1 MSSANL
7 AAADCKAG
15 DFTKVLDCSG
25 RDYGPKSV
33 RLSGPRSPGAG
44 SSMVE
49 LGERPPSIGQQGQA
63 RPQPKH
69 AAPQQQQQAHA
80 AERPAS
86 SKHIMCRQIEAAGK
100 CSWGDRCWFAHDA
113 AEQEQGRRQR
123 QPGFK
128 GSTQN
133 TREAKR
139 QSDIM
144 NWPSEREK
152 LFSSQEQAIFG
163 RRPQNA
169 QKHQLCP
176 YLPDGRCTHGD
187 SCQYSHSFQEQQAAI
202 GNIQA
207 AAVTKNFMDAGSSA
221 QPGPQKDQLCVK
233 FGRGLCTRG
242 DKCWFAHSLAEQR
255 GAIKHRQE
263 QGTTSK
269 VDQEESSQGQL
280 PFEQSRKHLPCQVL
294 KAGKACTQ
302 GAKCPFA
309 HGEHERRLAVEAMH
323 QPAGSQ
329 PAASADATLLQHP
342 DLDTVEAAAGQ
353 HSTGSSSPGTMGRH
367 LDPEAGKGASSRKQT
382 ICMALQNGHCP
393 AGDRCRFSHSQQE
406 RLHTML
412 RASTMPHSQEA
423 SGLQGKKLDLSTGC
437 EDHTAL
443 SQGASHRA
451 PQQSSV
457 NGHTAPQDR
466 HQTGKVMDIGS
477 RDAGPPRPVH
487 GNQAA
492 AHQPSSLNSARPRRA
507 AGSGMRAW
515 PEPEQ
520 HGTDEAPQTPASGEG
535 STDSTYRWTETA
547 DNSFSE
553 HHPAE
558 RTVRS
563 RPSGLHQA
571 PVKEQQGLSNRLE
584 NEAQRQQFNP
594 HALPGP
600 SKKHV
605 PCLMFA
611 KHGACPRGD
620 RCWFAHGPEELQ
632 AASIQQ
638 LQSKQLQ
645 SRATKQ
651 DVDAKGKRLCI
662 YHRSGKCGRGMEC
675 SFSHAPSAGSNLT
688 TSVQHL
694 EEPLD
699 AWNTAIEDAVNST
712 AQGSNGQQGTA
723 TTPGPSSADEWTT
736 VLDSL
741 VRTAPTC
748 VDRSQQQVVNQ
759 PGEEEEA
766 WSKAIFDAVDTA
778 NVISPSMQGMPSS
791 SVAEHGDDWNATIDD
806 ALVGAEDAT
815 SPDTNHAAPQ
825 SEQHHV
831 SYQDGQQNALDM
843 TFVDAPARTK
853 NTIPAGVTDLSE
865 RQVQQPQT
873 SLQHLKQDAWVAGI
887 DDAAL
892 SAGAEVAANILPGA
906 EQGAGLAAANGQV
919 SCAAG
924 DKPSKL
930 SSLPQFGSLTGP
942 VFADM
947 AASSPTWH
955 PDSQPHSQD
964 LDEQTTQPSSR
975 SAAQSQLC
983 QGADLTSTTANEVTN
998 GQPIEPSAAASTEA
1012 LQGTDMSSRAEL
1024 QIVTDQQHASDATQT
1039 AQLAAGATSNQ
1050 DNHADKKSAATS
1062 GSPCLDGFD
1071 EDIPAEF
1078 QLPAEDDAASNSVLD
1093 VSASGNSVHLS
1104 DSARSSQQEASKKG
1118 HMQASTAIDAVSE
1131 SAVKPTRQP
1140 QAASLREPT
1149 AADSATSAL
1158 TESGAP
1164 AHATAA
1170 LEAAPSLVSSSQPQF
1185 VKGTVLTDDLEALEL
1200 DEEASRYAPALL
1212 RCPLTKEV
1220 FRNPVIAKDGRTFER
1235 SALLSW
1241 WTNHETFP
1249 YSNKTAY
1256 DRTLLPNAALR
1267 AAITALYGVI
1277 PMRPQPVGM
1286 R

>member
-1 MSSANL
+1 MNQS
-7 AAADCKAG
+7 
-15 DFTKVLDCSG
+15 
-25 RDYGPKSV
+25 R
-33 RLSGPRSPGAG
+33 
-44 SSMVE
+44 
-49 LGERPPSIGQQGQA
+49 
-63 RPQPKH
+63 
-69 AAPQQQQQAHA
+69 
-80 AERPAS
+80 
-86 SKHIMCRQIEAAGK
+86 
-100 CSWGDRCWFAHDA
+100 

-144 NWPSEREK
+144 NWPSE
-152 LFSSQEQAIFG
+152 
-163 RRPQNA
+163 
-169 QKHQLCP
+169 H
-176 YLPDGRCTHGD
+176 

-466 HQTGKVMDIGS
+466 HQTGK
-477 RDAGPPRPVH
+477 
-487 GNQAA
+487 
-492 AHQPSSLNSARPRRA
+492 
-507 AGSGMRAW
+507 
-515 PEPEQ
+515 
-520 HGTDEAPQTPASGEG
+520 
-535 STDSTYRWTETA
+535 
-547 DNSFSE
+547 
-553 HHPAE
+553 
-558 RTVRS
+558 
-563 RPSGLHQA
+563 
-571 PVKEQQGLSNRLE
+571 
-584 NEAQRQQFNP
+584 
-594 HALPGP
+594 
-600 SKKHV
+600 
-605 PCLMFA
+605 
-611 KHGACPRGD
+611 HGACPRGD

-806 ALVGAEDAT
+806 AL
-815 SPDTNHAAPQ
+815 
-825 SEQHHV
+825 
-831 SYQDGQQNALDM
+831 
-843 TFVDAPARTK
+843 
-853 NTIPAGVTDLSE
+853 
-865 RQVQQPQT
+865 
-873 SLQHLKQDAWVAGI
+873 
-887 DDAAL
+887 
-892 SAGAEVAANILPGA
+892 
-906 EQGAGLAAANGQV
+906 
-919 SCAAG
+919 
-924 DKPSKL
+924 
-930 SSLPQFGSLTGP
+930 
-942 VFADM
+942 
-947 AASSPTWH
+947 
-955 PDSQPHSQD
+955 
-964 LDEQTTQPSSR
+964 
-975 SAAQSQLC
+975 
-983 QGADLTSTTANEVTN
+983 
-998 GQPIEPSAAASTEA
+998 
-1012 LQGTDMSSRAEL
+1012 
-1024 QIVTDQQHASDATQT
+1024 
-1039 AQLAAGATSNQ
+1039 
-1050 DNHADKKSAATS
+1050 
-1062 GSPCLDGFD
+1062 
-1071 EDIPAEF
+1071 
-1078 QLPAEDDAASNSVLD
+1078 
-1093 VSASGNSVHLS
+1093 
-1104 DSARSSQQEASKKG
+1104 
-1118 HMQASTAIDAVSE
+1118 
-1131 SAVKPTRQP
+1131 
-1140 QAASLREPT
+1140 
-1149 AADSATSAL
+1149 
-1158 TESGAP
+1158 
-1164 AHATAA
+1164 
-1170 LEAAPSLVSSSQPQF
+1170 
-1185 VKGTVLTDDLEALEL
+1185 ALEL

>member
-1 MSSANL
+1 MNQS
-7 AAADCKAG
+7 
-15 DFTKVLDCSG
+15 
-25 RDYGPKSV
+25 R
-33 RLSGPRSPGAG
+33 
-44 SSMVE
+44 
-49 LGERPPSIGQQGQA
+49 
-63 RPQPKH
+63 
-69 AAPQQQQQAHA
+69 
-80 AERPAS
+80 
-86 SKHIMCRQIEAAGK
+86 
-100 CSWGDRCWFAHDA
+100 

-144 NWPSEREK
+144 NWPSE
-152 LFSSQEQAIFG
+152 
-163 RRPQNA
+163 
-169 QKHQLCP
+169 H
-176 YLPDGRCTHGD
+176 

-466 HQTGKVMDIGS
+466 HQTGK
-477 RDAGPPRPVH
+477 
-487 GNQAA
+487 
-492 AHQPSSLNSARPRRA
+492 
-507 AGSGMRAW
+507 
-515 PEPEQ
+515 
-520 HGTDEAPQTPASGEG
+520 
-535 STDSTYRWTETA
+535 
-547 DNSFSE
+547 
-553 HHPAE
+553 
-558 RTVRS
+558 
-563 RPSGLHQA
+563 
-571 PVKEQQGLSNRLE
+571 
-584 NEAQRQQFNP
+584 
-594 HALPGP
+594 
-600 SKKHV
+600 
-605 PCLMFA
+605 
-611 KHGACPRGD
+611 HGACPRGD

-694 EEPLD
+694 EAAAPSRPLPVSKQSRPSPSSTLLGVDEQSSAPISRTSSLSHAADDSLHQSRNTSGKCRAQEPLD

-853 NTIPAGVTDLSE
+853 NTIPA
-865 RQVQQPQT
+865 
-873 SLQHLKQDAWVAGI
+873 
-887 DDAAL
+887 
-892 SAGAEVAANILPGA
+892 
-906 EQGAGLAAANGQV
+906 
-919 SCAAG
+919 
-924 DKPSKL
+924 
-930 SSLPQFGSLTGP
+930 
-942 VFADM
+942 
-947 AASSPTWH
+947 
-955 PDSQPHSQD
+955 
-964 LDEQTTQPSSR
+964 
-975 SAAQSQLC
+975 
-983 QGADLTSTTANEVTN
+983 
-998 GQPIEPSAAASTEA
+998 
-1012 LQGTDMSSRAEL
+1012 
-1024 QIVTDQQHASDATQT
+1024 
-1039 AQLAAGATSNQ
+1039 
-1050 DNHADKKSAATS
+1050 
-1062 GSPCLDGFD
+1062 
-1071 EDIPAEF
+1071 
-1078 QLPAEDDAASNSVLD
+1078 
-1093 VSASGNSVHLS
+1093 
-1104 DSARSSQQEASKKG
+1104 
-1118 HMQASTAIDAVSE
+1118 
-1131 SAVKPTRQP
+1131 
-1140 QAASLREPT
+1140 
-1149 AADSATSAL
+1149 
-1158 TESGAP
+1158 